1 MILDPGKKNFSGKRS
16 GGMVFQECPSRWKKI
31 FFYFCGHVDIYM
43 EISSRQQGSFR
54 ASVAAE
60 FLKPQQIRR

>member
-1 MILDPGKKNFSGKRS
+1 ML
-16 GGMVFQECPSRWKKI
+16 
-31 FFYFCGHVDIYM
+31 DIYM

-60 FLKPQQIRR
+60 FLQEQQHADETDD